1 MENVNR
7 KLVNMY
13 DLITCL
19 TKASDLVSPELAGHH
34 QQVAY
39 LAFKIGEE
47 LNLPK
52 NQQKNLMLAGL
63 LHDVGALSF
72 NERLALIEDE
82 PPNAQDHAFKGA
94 RLIEGV
100 QPLSELASIIRYHHV
115 PWNNGE
121 GNVFMGQ
128 QVPLLSHILH
138 LADRVT
144 VSIDRNYEV
153 LGQAKNI
160 VNKILGKKNT
170 IFMPEVVDAYINLS
184 VKESIWLDI
193 VNKSL
198 LSIMP
203 NIMVFDTMDLDTDEV
218 INLTKIF
225 AGIID
230 FRSPFTANHT
240 AGVAKTAE
248 KLAEIAGFSETECKM
263 MLVAGYLHDL
273 GKLAVRNDVLEKPS
287 KLDVEE
293 FNIIRSHTYYTYRL
307 LQPIKEFE
315 TINSWASYHHEKLNG
330 KGYPFHLDDKNLSL
344 GSRIMAVADIF
355 TAITEDRPYRKG
367 MPDEQTFNILNSMV
381 KDRSICPYVVSILMD
396 NFDLIYEI
404 RKEAQHEA
412 SIEYNYFM
420 NYNYNEAISDNLL
433 RR

>member
-1 MENVNR
+1 
-7 KLVNMY
+7 
-13 DLITCL
+13 
-19 TKASDLVSPELAGHH
+19 
-34 QQVAY
+34 
-39 LAFKIGEE
+39 
-47 LNLPK
+47 
-52 NQQKNLMLAGL
+52 
-63 LHDVGALSF
+63 
-72 NERLALIEDE
+72 
-82 PPNAQDHAFKGA
+82 
-94 RLIEGV
+94 
-100 QPLSELASIIRYHHV
+100 
-115 PWNNGE
+115 
-121 GNVFMGQ
+121 
-128 QVPLLSHILH
+128 
-138 LADRVT
+138 
-144 VSIDRNYEV
+144 
-153 LGQAKNI
+153 
-160 VNKILGKKNT
+160 
-170 IFMPEVVDAYINLS
+170 
-184 VKESIWLDI
+184 
-193 VNKSL
+193 
-198 LSIMP
+198 
-203 NIMVFDTMDLDTDEV
+203 MDLDTDEV